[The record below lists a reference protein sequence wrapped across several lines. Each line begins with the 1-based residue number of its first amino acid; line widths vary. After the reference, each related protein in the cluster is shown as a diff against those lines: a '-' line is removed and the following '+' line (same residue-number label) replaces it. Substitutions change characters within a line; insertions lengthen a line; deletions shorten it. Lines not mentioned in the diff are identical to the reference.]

1 MCVCINRKQAALW
14 SLGDNQHSQKA
25 KQEERAMPHLIT
37 SMEELTL
44 NPTHINTNPNG
55 NLSRSQSSDQLHE
68 VGHTHT
74 EQAHWRSFVYVT
86 WNCPY
91 PQTSAFIIKTH
102 YVIFIKKKS
111 CFFFVFLI
119 TLQYFKEVNFL
130 WGNSTNSQNIAQLN
144 IESWPAFI

>member
-68 VGHTHT
+68 VGHTHRT
-74 EQAHWRSFVYVT
+74 GTLKKLCVCDLKLSLPSNFRIHNHNQNTLCDLYQKKVLFLLCVSYHITIFQRSEFSVR
-86 WNCPY
+86 
-91 PQTSAFIIKTH
+91 
-102 YVIFIKKKS
+102 
-111 CFFFVFLI
+111 
-119 TLQYFKEVNFL
+119 
-130 WGNSTNSQNIAQLN
+130 
-144 IESWPAFI
+144 

>member
-55 NLSRSQSSDQLHE
+55 ILSRSQSSDQLHE
-68 VGHTHT
+68 VGHTHRT
-74 EQAHWRSFVYVT
+74 GTLKKLCVCDLKLSLPSNFSIHNQNTLCDLYQKKVLFLLCVSYHITIFQRSEFSVR
-86 WNCPY
+86 
-91 PQTSAFIIKTH
+91 
-102 YVIFIKKKS
+102 
-111 CFFFVFLI
+111 
-119 TLQYFKEVNFL
+119 
-130 WGNSTNSQNIAQLN
+130 
-144 IESWPAFI
+144 

>member
-68 VGHTHT
+68 VGHTHST
-74 EQAHWRSFVYVT
+74 GTLKKLCVCDLKLSLPSNFSIHNHNQNTLCDLYQKKVLFLLCVSYHITIFQRSEFSVR
-86 WNCPY
+86 
-91 PQTSAFIIKTH
+91 
-102 YVIFIKKKS
+102 
-111 CFFFVFLI
+111 
-119 TLQYFKEVNFL
+119 
-130 WGNSTNSQNIAQLN
+130 
-144 IESWPAFI
+144 

>member
-68 VGHTHT
+68 VGHTHRT
-74 EQAHWRSFVYVT
+74 GTLKKLCVCDLKLSLPSNFSIHNQNTLCDLYQKKVLFLLCVSYHITIFQRSEFSVR
-86 WNCPY
+86 
-91 PQTSAFIIKTH
+91 
-102 YVIFIKKKS
+102 
-111 CFFFVFLI
+111 
-119 TLQYFKEVNFL
+119 
-130 WGNSTNSQNIAQLN
+130 
-144 IESWPAFI
+144 

>member
-1 MCVCINRKQAALW
+1 MYVCINRKQAALW

-68 VGHTHT
+68 VGHTHRT
-74 EQAHWRSFVYVT
+74 GTLKKLCVCDLKLSLPSNFSIHNHNQNTLCDLYQKKVLFLLCVSYHITIFQRSEFSVR
-86 WNCPY
+86 
-91 PQTSAFIIKTH
+91 
-102 YVIFIKKKS
+102 
-111 CFFFVFLI
+111 
-119 TLQYFKEVNFL
+119 
-130 WGNSTNSQNIAQLN
+130 
-144 IESWPAFI
+144 

>member
-25 KQEERAMPHLIT
+25 KQEERAMPRLIT

-68 VGHTHT
+68 VGHTHRT
-74 EQAHWRSFVYVT
+74 GTLKKLCVCDLKLSLPSNFSIHNHNQNTLCDLYQKKVLFLLCVSYHITIFQRSEFSVR
-86 WNCPY
+86 
-91 PQTSAFIIKTH
+91 
-102 YVIFIKKKS
+102 
-111 CFFFVFLI
+111 
-119 TLQYFKEVNFL
+119 
-130 WGNSTNSQNIAQLN
+130 
-144 IESWPAFI
+144 

>member
-68 VGHTHT
+68 VGHTHRT
-74 EQAHWRSFVYVT
+74 GTLKKLCVCDLKLSLPSNFSIHNHNQNTLCDLYQKKVSFLLCVSYHITIFQRSEFSVR
-86 WNCPY
+86 
-91 PQTSAFIIKTH
+91 
-102 YVIFIKKKS
+102 
-111 CFFFVFLI
+111 
-119 TLQYFKEVNFL
+119 
-130 WGNSTNSQNIAQLN
+130 
-144 IESWPAFI
+144 

>member
-68 VGHTHT
+68 VGHTHRT
-74 EQAHWRSFVYVT
+74 GTLKKLCVCDLKLSLPSNFSIHNHKQNTLCDLYQKKVLFLLCVSYHITIFQRSEFSVR
-86 WNCPY
+86 
-91 PQTSAFIIKTH
+91 
-102 YVIFIKKKS
+102 
-111 CFFFVFLI
+111 
-119 TLQYFKEVNFL
+119 
-130 WGNSTNSQNIAQLN
+130 
-144 IESWPAFI
+144 

>member
-44 NPTHINTNPNG
+44 NPTHINTTPNG

-68 VGHTHT
+68 VGHTHRT
-74 EQAHWRSFVYVT
+74 GTLKKLCVCDLKLSLPSNFSIHNHNQNTLCDLYQKKVLFLLCVSYHITIFQRSEFSVR
-86 WNCPY
+86 
-91 PQTSAFIIKTH
+91 
-102 YVIFIKKKS
+102 
-111 CFFFVFLI
+111 
-119 TLQYFKEVNFL
+119 
-130 WGNSTNSQNIAQLN
+130 
-144 IESWPAFI
+144 

>member
-68 VGHTHT
+68 VGHTHRT
-74 EQAHWRSFVYVT
+74 GTLKKLCVCDLKLSLPSNFSIHNHNQNTLCELYQKKVLFLLCVSYHITIFQRSEFSVR
-86 WNCPY
+86 
-91 PQTSAFIIKTH
+91 
-102 YVIFIKKKS
+102 
-111 CFFFVFLI
+111 
-119 TLQYFKEVNFL
+119 
-130 WGNSTNSQNIAQLN
+130 
-144 IESWPAFI
+144 

>member
-68 VGHTHT
+68 VGHTHRT
-74 EQAHWRSFVYVT
+74 GTLKKLCVCDLKLSLPSNFSIHNHNQNTLCDLYQKKVLFLLCVSYHITIFQRSEFSVR
-86 WNCPY
+86 
-91 PQTSAFIIKTH
+91 
-102 YVIFIKKKS
+102 
-111 CFFFVFLI
+111 
-119 TLQYFKEVNFL
+119 
-130 WGNSTNSQNIAQLN
+130 
-144 IESWPAFI
+144 

>member
-55 NLSRSQSSDQLHE
+55 NLSRLQSSDQLHE
-68 VGHTHT
+68 VGHTHRT
-74 EQAHWRSFVYVT
+74 GTLKKLCVCDLKLSLPSNFSIHNHNQNTLCDLYQKKVLFLLCVSYHITIFQRSEFSVR
-86 WNCPY
+86 
-91 PQTSAFIIKTH
+91 
-102 YVIFIKKKS
+102 
-111 CFFFVFLI
+111 
-119 TLQYFKEVNFL
+119 
-130 WGNSTNSQNIAQLN
+130 
-144 IESWPAFI
+144 

>member
-1 MCVCINRKQAALW
+1 MHVCINRKQAALW

-68 VGHTHT
+68 VGHTHRT
-74 EQAHWRSFVYVT
+74 GTLKKLCVCDLKLSLPSNFSIHNHNQNTLCDLYQKKVLFLLCVSYHITIFQRSEFSVR
-86 WNCPY
+86 
-91 PQTSAFIIKTH
+91 
-102 YVIFIKKKS
+102 
-111 CFFFVFLI
+111 
-119 TLQYFKEVNFL
+119 
-130 WGNSTNSQNIAQLN
+130 
-144 IESWPAFI
+144 

>member
-1 MCVCINRKQAALW
+1 MCVCINRKQATLW

-68 VGHTHT
+68 VGHTHRT
-74 EQAHWRSFVYVT
+74 GTLKKLCVCDLKLSLPSNFSIHNHNQNTLCDLYQKKVLFLLCVSYHITIFQRSEFSVR
-86 WNCPY
+86 
-91 PQTSAFIIKTH
+91 
-102 YVIFIKKKS
+102 
-111 CFFFVFLI
+111 
-119 TLQYFKEVNFL
+119 
-130 WGNSTNSQNIAQLN
+130 
-144 IESWPAFI
+144 

>member
-44 NPTHINTNPNG
+44 NRTHINTNPNG

-68 VGHTHT
+68 VGHTHRT
-74 EQAHWRSFVYVT
+74 GTLKKLCVCDLKLSLPSNFSIHNHNQNTLCDLYQKKVLFLLCVSYHITIFQRSEFSVR
-86 WNCPY
+86 
-91 PQTSAFIIKTH
+91 
-102 YVIFIKKKS
+102 
-111 CFFFVFLI
+111 
-119 TLQYFKEVNFL
+119 
-130 WGNSTNSQNIAQLN
+130 
-144 IESWPAFI
+144 

>member
-68 VGHTHT
+68 VGHTHRT
-74 EQAHWRSFVYVT
+74 GTLKKLCVCDLKLSLPSNFSIHNHNQNTLCDLY
-86 WNCPY
+86 
-91 PQTSAFIIKTH
+91 Q
-102 YVIFIKKKS
+102 KKS
-111 CFFFVFLI
+111 LVSSLCFLSHYNISKKWIFC
-119 TLQYFKEVNFL
+119 EVIQQTPKILHN
-130 WGNSTNSQNIAQLN
+130 
-144 IESWPAFI
+144 

>member
-14 SLGDNQHSQKA
+14 LLGDNQHSQKA

-68 VGHTHT
+68 VGHTHRT
-74 EQAHWRSFVYVT
+74 GTLKKLCVCDLKLSLPSNFSIHNHNQNTLCDLYQKKVLFLLCVSYHITIFQRSEFSVR
-86 WNCPY
+86 
-91 PQTSAFIIKTH
+91 
-102 YVIFIKKKS
+102 
-111 CFFFVFLI
+111 
-119 TLQYFKEVNFL
+119 
-130 WGNSTNSQNIAQLN
+130 
-144 IESWPAFI
+144 

>member
-55 NLSRSQSSDQLHE
+55 NLSRSQSADQLHE
-68 VGHTHT
+68 VGHTHRT
-74 EQAHWRSFVYVT
+74 GTLKKLCVCDLKLSLPSNFSIHNHNQNTLCDLYQKKVLFLLCVSYHITIFQRSEFSVR
-86 WNCPY
+86 
-91 PQTSAFIIKTH
+91 
-102 YVIFIKKKS
+102 
-111 CFFFVFLI
+111 
-119 TLQYFKEVNFL
+119 
-130 WGNSTNSQNIAQLN
+130 
-144 IESWPAFI
+144 